1 MANFS
6 EPLPEGEDG
15 QRPGG
20 LEAAAAAAVLQAY
33 FDALARF
40 DAEGSALLAPPA
52 VREHSERFAFHP
64 VVAQLG
70 GYVLDDADTSDHHV
84 LVTRS
89 PLAGSVLFL
98 ALDADTR
105 TVFDSGAAF
114 LAAVREARETDA
126 DVTDLHPA
134 QSPIAKDQVA
144 LGAFVRALLASEEL
158 GDVVVCLV
166 PSLDL
171 ADTDLL
177 QRLVQDEDFFL
188 GEAVANEITKRP
200 SPALL
205 PMAQLCA
212 AHRHPQVARA
222 GQRALQRVRQT
233 G

>member
-1 MANFS
+1 MASSFFDKS
-6 EPLPEGEDG
+6 PAGDDG
-15 QRPGG
+15 QHPDGPDG
-20 LEAAAAAAVLQAY
+20 SAAVLQAY
-33 FDALARF
+33 FDALALF
-40 DAEGSALLAPPA
+40 DGEGSALLPEPA
-52 VREHSERFAFHP
+52 VREQSERFAYHP
-64 VVAQLG
+64 IVAQLG

-98 ALDADTR
+98 AHDADTR
-105 TVFDSGAAF
+105 VVFDSGVAF
-114 LAAVREARETDA
+114 LAAVHEARESDV

-134 QSPIAKDQVA
+134 QSPLTKDQGA
-144 LGAFVRALLASEEL
+144 LSAFVRGLLVSDEL
-158 GDVVVCLV
+158 GDMVVCLV

-171 ADTDLL
+171 SDIDLL

-188 GEAVANEITKRP
+188 GEAVANEIAKRP

-205 PMAQLCA
+205 PIAQLCA

-222 GQRALQRVRQT
+222 GERALQRVRQA